1 MILKYGTDVVK
12 NNGEKV
18 GKVKEVVIDPRTD
31 EVSHVILEKG
41 IILLKD
47 KVLPISLVEDV
58 NEERVKLYPLD
69 HSLDSLPDYEEEQ
82 FVEIRDNK
90 KQRQPVAGSPP
101 ILITYPPVRPYP
113 VGQHIKD
120 EHEMRVV
127 KKEIKNIPHDVQPI
141 QEGEKVVTL
150 DGHHIGD
157 VERLILDHQT
167 DKATH
172 LIISEGVLLVEKK
185 VVPVEWINEYDEDE
199 IHLAVDRHVIENLP
213 EYQREEKPSI

>member
-1 MILKYGTDVVK
+1 MIFKYGTDVVK

-18 GKVKEVVIDPRTD
+18 GKVKEVVIDPKTD
-31 EVSHVILEKG
+31 EVSHVILKKG
-41 IILLKD
+41 VILSKD
-47 KVLPISLVEDV
+47 KVLPISLVEDA

-69 HSLDSLPDYEEEQ
+69 HSLDSLPDYKEEQ
-82 FVEIRDNK
+82 FVEIRDE
-90 KQRQPVAGSPP
+90 KQRKPVVGSPP
-101 ILITYPPVRPYP
+101 ILISYPPVSPYP
-113 VGQHIKD
+113 VGPHIKD

-141 QEGEKVVTL
+141 QKGAKVVTL

-167 DKATH
+167 DNATH

-185 VVPVEWINEYDEDE
+185 VVPVDWINEYAEDE
-199 IHLAVDRHVIENLP
+199 IHLAVDKHVIENLP
-213 EYQREEKPSI
+213 EYQREEKPGI